1 MKTIQQHAL
10 RLESLI
16 QSRGMVALIE
26 TLGWRY
32 RRQLINPGGR
42 CLARNGLAFTVA
54 TALFAVSLP
63 TSATNPNAFVHLFE
77 WSWHDIAH
85 ECEAFLGPKGFDAM
99 QISPPNEHIQGSPWW
114 TRYQPVSYKLVSRSG
129 DEAAFRDMVQRC
141 HAAGVKIYAD
151 AVINH
156 TADQV
161 PGPGVGGTV
170 YSRKHH
176 PSIPF
181 EPGNYHGDCHI
192 SGADYYNDADRVFGC
207 EVSNLPDLN
216 TGQGDVQD
224 RIAGYL
230 HKLVEDEHVD
240 GLRIDAA
247 KHIAP
252 GELQAILNKAGNPFA
267 FLEVIGAPGQVVQPS
282 QYTAIA
288 DVTDFK
294 YGTDIAGKFRG
305 DSNGSLSQLRTFG
318 DSWGLV
324 PSDRAVVF
332 IVNHDRE
339 RNQGG
344 GGDLTYKDGARYN
357 LANVFMLAH
366 PQGYPKVMSGYRF
379 TDDNAGPPSGG
390 GCANN
395 AWVCEHRWG
404 NIANMV
410 AYRKFTVGACRSG
423 AEVNVDHWWTNGQNQ
438 IAFGCGDKGFV
449 VINNEGGLLDQHLQ
463 TGLPAGRYCNILS
476 NDDPCGGE
484 IIEVDAQGLA
494 NFHLV
499 GMKAAAL
506 YGGARPGGDSAAFTK
521 NFSSLFFRGT
531 PNNWN
536 TTPMHLVA
544 DHTWEA
550 QVTFD
555 GQSGQRFKV
564 DVAGDWSNNY
574 GDNNTDGI
582 LDRTGRDI
590 FTGVVGT
597 YRVRVND
604 QTLRYSLT
612 SEGGG
617 GMTNSRIG
625 AAVGTLGAVYTPAR
639 TTFSFWS
646 PDHSN
651 VQLWLD
657 GQTHAMQKVADFNG
671 YIDVYQVTV
680 DGDQRLKPYHFLVD
694 GIGVSDPYSR
704 MAEPNTINGIV
715 MDLAK
720 TQLPG
725 GWAPRPPLAEREDAI
740 IYELHVRD
748 FTIDSSSGVPAD
760 KRGKFLGLV
769 EPGTTHNGQKTGLDH
784 LVELGISH
792 VQLMPVYDFASC
804 PNVTDQ
810 ACYNWGYDPRN
821 FNVPEERYSL
831 TPFDYENRL
840 VEFKKM
846 VDRLHQAGLRVIIDV
861 VYNHTFQKAML
872 EPITS
877 RYYTATDLSGTGN
890 SLDANVPMV
899 SRMIRDSLEYW
910 VREFNVD
917 GFRFDLIGVFDYDAV
932 GDWARYL
939 NTAFPDRT
947 LLIYGEPWNGF
958 ANDPRE
964 SQRVRLGTIARIH
977 DAHVGVFNPK
987 FREAIKGLNDSG
999 GCNSGDCYAFNASP
1013 DLWRIV
1019 VGSRGGIR
1027 FANDPFVPIDT
1038 WDPMFAIDPEQ
1049 SINYVSAHDNLT
1061 LRDKILL
1068 WADSNGRDRSDPY
1081 LRRIQLFANGV
1092 VLTSQ
1097 GIPFLHAGVEIL
1109 RDKQGD
1115 HNSYQSGDEINKIR
1129 WQWKTANADIFAY
1142 YQKAIAL
1149 RKAHPGFRLNTWQEI
1164 NQHVTTTT
1172 PRYGVVVHHIRAGQN
1187 GDAWSEIIVIANSAD
1202 NYSFTLPPG
1211 TWKVAMEKSDPNA
1224 GNGRLVSGTVI
1235 AEGTAVTVLYKD

>member
-1 MKTIQQHAL
+1 MMKL
-10 RLESLI
+10 RDSNTVR
-16 QSRGMVALIE
+16 S
-26 TLGWRY
+26 
-32 RRQLINPGGR
+32 
-42 CLARNGLAFTVA
+42 GLALAVAALAILTVS
-54 TALFAVSLP
+54 FPVSA
-63 TSATNPNAFVHLFE
+63 SNPNTFVHLFE
-77 WSWHDIAH
+77 WSWNDIAH
-85 ECEAFLGPKGFDAM
+85 ECEAFLGPKGYDAV

-114 TRYQPVSYKLVSRSG
+114 TRYQPVSYQLVSRSG
-129 DEAAFRDMVQRC
+129 DAAAFRDMVQRC

-176 PSIPF
+176 PTIPF
-181 EPGNYHGDCHI
+181 AAADYHDDCDI
-192 SGADYYNDADRVFGC
+192 NPADYYSDAGRVFGC

-216 TGQGDVQD
+216 TGQGNVQD

-230 HKLVEDEHVD
+230 RTLVEDEHVD

-252 GELQAILNKAGNPFA
+252 DDLRTILNKADNPFA
-267 FLEVIGAPGQVVQPS
+267 FLEVIGVQGQVVQPN

-288 DVTDFK
+288 NVTDFK

-305 DSNGSLSQLRTFG
+305 DFNGSLSQLRTFG

-332 IVNHDRE
+332 VVNHDRE
-339 RNQGG
+339 RGHGG
-344 GGDLTYKDGARYN
+344 GGNLTYKDGARYN

-379 TDDNAGPPSGG
+379 DDGNAGPPSGG

-410 AYRKFTVGACRSG
+410 AYRKFTVGACRDG
-423 AEVNVDHWWTNGQNQ
+423 TEVNVDHWWSNGQNQ

-449 VINNEGGLLDQHLQ
+449 VINNEGGSLDQRLR
-463 TGLPAGRYCNILS
+463 TGLAAGRYCNILS

-484 IIEVDAQGLA
+484 IIEVDAQGFA
-494 NFHLV
+494 SFHLA

-506 YGGARPGGDSAAFTK
+506 YGGARPGGDSAAFAK

-531 PNNWN
+531 PNNWS

-550 QVTFD
+550 RVTFD
-555 GQSGQRFKV
+555 GQAEQRFKI
-564 DVAGDWSNNY
+564 DVAGDWSHNY
-574 GDNNTDGI
+574 GDNNANGI

-590 FTGVVGT
+590 FTGVVGA
-597 YRVRVND
+597 YRVQVND
-604 QTLRYSLT
+604 QTLRYTL
-612 SEGGG
+612 
-617 GMTNSRIG
+617 SREEAG
-625 AAVGTLGAVYTPAR
+625 ASAPESDPDRVAVDTLGAIYTPAR
-639 TTFSFWS
+639 TTFSLWS
-646 PDHSN
+646 PDHGD

-657 GQTHAMQKVADFNG
+657 GQTHAMRKVPDFNG
-671 YIDVYQVTV
+671 YTDVYQVTV
-680 DGDQRLKPYHFLVD
+680 DGDHRLKPYHFLVN
-694 GIGVSDPYSR
+694 GIAVRDPYGR
-704 MAEPNTINGIV
+704 MVEPNTHNNIV
-715 MDLAK
+715 MDLTK

-740 IYELHVRD
+740 LYELHVRD
-748 FTIDSSSGVPAD
+748 FTIDPSSGVPAG
-760 KRGKFLGLV
+760 KRGKFLGLI
-769 EPGTTHNGQKTGLDH
+769 EPGTTHNGHKTGLDH
-784 LVELGISH
+784 LIELGITH

-804 PNVTDQ
+804 PNVADQ

-831 TPFDYENRL
+831 TPFDYENRV

-846 VDRLHQAGLRVIIDV
+846 VDELHQAGLRVIIDV
-861 VYNHTFQKAML
+861 VYNHTFQKEMF
-872 EPITS
+872 EPITG

-899 SRMIRDSLEYW
+899 GRMIRDSLEYW
-910 VREFNVD
+910 VREYNVD
-917 GFRFDLIGVFDYDAV
+917 GFRFDLIGVFDYDEV
-932 GDWARYL
+932 GDWGRYL
-939 NTAFPDRT
+939 NTTFPDRT

-958 ANDPRE
+958 AADPRE
-964 SQRVRLGTIARIH
+964 PERVRLGTIAHIH

-987 FREAIKGLNDSG
+987 FREAIKGVNDSG
-999 GCNSGDCYAFNASP
+999 GCNSGDCYAFNANP
-1013 DLWRIV
+1013 DVWRIV

-1027 FANDPFVPIDT
+1027 FANDPFAPIDT
-1038 WDPMFAIDPEQ
+1038 WDPMFAADPEQ

-1068 WADSNGRDRSDPY
+1068 WADRNGRDRGDPY
-1081 LRRIQLFANGV
+1081 LRRIQQFANGL

-1097 GIPFLHAGVEIL
+1097 GIPFLHAGVEML

-1115 HNSYQSGDEINKIR
+1115 HNSYQSGDAVNQIR
-1129 WQWKTANADIFAY
+1129 WEWKTNNADIFAY
-1142 YQKAIAL
+1142 YKDAIAL
-1149 RKAHPGFRLNTWQEI
+1149 RKAHSGFRMNTWREI
-1164 NQHVTTTT
+1164 DQHVTTTT
-1172 PRYGVVVHHIRAGQN
+1172 PRHGVVVNHIQAGRN
-1187 GDAWSEIIVIANSAD
+1187 GDDWSEIIVIANSAD
-1202 NYSFTLPPG
+1202 NYTFTLPPG
-1211 TWKVAMEKSDPNA
+1211 AWKVAMEKSDPSA
-1224 GNGRLVSGTVI
+1224 GNGRPVSGTVV
-1235 AEGTAVTVLYKD
+1235 AEGTAVTVVYKD